1 MIIFALIFTIHVKA
15 QTPNFSLSSS
25 VITISENDRPLTNIE
40 ETITVTLLNQP
51 SSAVVVTPTYSDET
65 EFTVSPSVL
74 TFTSSNWD
82 TPQTFTFTS
91 INDKVVDGNIS
102 VNVQIIATTSSH
114 DSGSGDGSHDSGS
127 GDGSHD
133 SGSGDGSHDSGSGD
147 GSHDSGSGDGSHDSG
162 SGDGSHDS
170 GSGDGSHDSGSGD
183 GSHDS
188 GSGDGSHDSGS
199 GDGSHDSGS
208 GDGSHDSG
216 SGDGSHD
223 SGSGDGSTDLYSEQ
237 ILLVRVLDFNEPP
250 LDIMDFSIKVGF
262 NTEDYIIYSN
272 ITDPNDDQI
281 SLITVKALDSGNISL
296 NAGNL
301 FYTPNNKFFGSDSL
315 ELQITDGIFSTELTT
330 IDIDVIGLGDMNGDG
345 SVSTVDLVF
354 LASHAVGITGYEIPN
369 TFDNVFDVNQDGEVN
384 TVDLVYLASN
394 LVGIDGYDLIIK

>member
-1 MIIFALIFTIHVKA
+1 MKKNYAIIMLSFALTFTNLVNA
-15 QTPNFSLSSS
+15 QTPNFNISKSE
-25 VITISENDRPLTNIE
+25 IIISENDRPLTNIE

-65 EFTVSPSVL
+65 EFTVSPAAL
-74 TFTSSNWD
+74 TFTSSNWN
-82 TPQTFTFTS
+82 TPQSFTFTAT
-91 INDKVVDGNIS
+91 NDNTADGDKT
-102 VNVQIIATTSSH
+102 VNVTITATTSSH

-199 GDGSHDSGS
+199 GDGT
-208 GDGSHDSG
+208 
-216 SGDGSHD
+216 
-223 SGSGDGSTDLYSEQ
+223 TDLTAQ
-237 ILLVRVLDFNEPP
+237 KNLQVRILDFNEAPSN
-250 LDIMDFSIKVGF
+250 IAGFSVKIGF
-262 NTEDYIIYSN
+262 NTEDYILVSGIS
-272 ITDPNDDQI
+272 DPDGDQV
-281 SLITVKALDSGNISL
+281 SLTTVKALESGVVEL
-296 NAGNL
+296 NTGNL
-301 FYTPNNKFFGSDSL
+301 LYTPESKFFGSDSV
-315 ELQITDGIFSTELTT
+315 ELKITDGIFSTDVTK
-330 IDIDVIGLGDMNGDG
+330 INIDVIGLGDMNGDG

-394 LVGIDGYDLIIK
+394 LVGIDGYDLTIK

>member
-1 MIIFALIFTIHVKA
+1 MKKNYAIIMLSFALTFTNFVNA
-15 QTPNFSLSSS
+15 QTPNFNISKSE
-25 VITISENDRPLTNIE
+25 IIISENDRPLTNIE

-65 EFTVSPSVL
+65 EFTVSPAAL
-74 TFTSSNWD
+74 TFTSSNWN
-82 TPQTFTFTS
+82 TPQSFTFTAT
-91 INDKVVDGNIS
+91 NDNTADGDKT
-102 VNVQIIATTSSH
+102 VNVTITATTSSHDSGSGDGSHDSGSGDSSH

-170 GSGDGSHDSGSGD
+170 GSGDGT
-183 GSHDS
+183 
-188 GSGDGSHDSGS
+188 
-199 GDGSHDSGS
+199 
-208 GDGSHDSG
+208 
-216 SGDGSHD
+216 
-223 SGSGDGSTDLYSEQ
+223 TDLTAQ
-237 ILLVRVLDFNEPP
+237 KNLQVRILDFNETPSN
-250 LDIMDFSIKVGF
+250 IAGFSVKIGF
-262 NTEDYIIYSN
+262 NTEDYILVSGIS
-272 ITDPNDDQI
+272 DPDGDQV
-281 SLITVKALDSGNISL
+281 SLTTVKALESGVVEL
-296 NAGNL
+296 NTGNL
-301 FYTPNNKFFGSDSL
+301 LYTPESKFFGSDSV
-315 ELQITDGIFSTELTT
+315 ELKITDGIFSTDVTK
-330 IDIDVIGLGDMNGDG
+330 INIDVIGLGDMNGDG

-394 LVGIDGYDLIIK
+394 LVGIDGYDLTIK